1 MEADKSPGLKLVAGD
16 SESQQYRLSPSP
28 NAGETKS
35 ADSIVLGQRPLVVRP
50 RKSQGFSSSPKV
62 GEKKPDVPAC
72 RVVTQSCPTLC
83 SPMDCSLPGS
93 SVHGISQARV
103 LEWVAISFS
112 RGSSWPRDQTW
123 VSSIASRRFTI
134 WATREAQLTGSLRRG
149 APYLGRV

>member
-83 SPMDCSLPGS
+83 DPMGI
-93 SVHGISQARV
+93 VHGIVYARI
-103 LEWVAISFS
+103 LQWVAIPFS
-112 RGSSWPRDQTW
+112 RRSSQTRD
-123 VSSIASRRFTI
+123 
-134 WATREAQLTGSLRRG
+134 
-149 APYLGRV
+149 